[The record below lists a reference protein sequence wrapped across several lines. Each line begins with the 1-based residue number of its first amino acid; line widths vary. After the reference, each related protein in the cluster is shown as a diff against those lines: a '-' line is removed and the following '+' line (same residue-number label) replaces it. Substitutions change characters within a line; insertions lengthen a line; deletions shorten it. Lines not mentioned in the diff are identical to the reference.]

1 VYLKTIYESCLITSY
16 YKNSMN
22 FENILLAGFAVSIF
36 IGLGICMIGDIYY
49 QSEMVRRSL
58 NKIS

>member
-1 VYLKTIYESCLITSY
+1 
-16 YKNSMN
+16 MN

-36 IGLGICMIGDIYY
+36 IGLGVCMIGDIYY